1 LWKEDMQGHR
11 VTVTLSGSD
20 LIVNTKV
27 IRAYMTGGDD
37 WGLSSGGW
45 GDEGWKGGEWKGD
58 GLDVLWYP
66 DFHHGQVFDS
76 KRTRRSL
83 VDIVKRFCMEG

>member
-1 LWKEDMQGHR
+1 MALG
-11 VTVTLSGSD
+11 GND

-37 WGLSSGGW
+37 WILSSAGG
-45 GDEGWKGGEWKGD
+45 GDEGWNGGDWKGD
-58 GLDVLWYP
+58 GLDVLWFP

-76 KRTRRSL
+76 KGTRRRL
-83 VDIVKRFCMEG
+83 VDTVRRFCIEG

>member
-1 LWKEDMQGHR
+1 M
-11 VTVTLSGSD
+11 TLGGSD

-37 WGLSSGGW
+37 WILSSGGW
-45 GDEGWKGGEWKGD
+45 EDEGGKDGEWKGD
-58 GLDVLWYP
+58 GLDVLWFP

-76 KRTRRSL
+76 KRTRRKL
-83 VDIVKRFCMEG
+83 VDIAGRFCMEG